1 MNALS
6 VLAGSRVWVP
16 VIGVAA
22 VLTLIYFA
30 YLAAVVNPEQNLEA
44 LPVANV
50 NDDLG
55 QELTGKGSTSAI
67 GS

>member
-16 VIGVAA
+16 VVGVAA
-22 VLTLIYFA
+22 VQPLMYFA
-30 YLAAVVNPEQNLEA
+30 YLAAVVSPEKNLED

-50 NDDLG
+50 NDD
-55 QELTGKGSTSAI
+55 
-67 GS
+67 

>member
-22 VLTLIYFA
+22 VLALI
-30 YLAAVVNPEQNLEA
+30 YLAAVVSLEQNLEA

-50 NDDLG
+50 NDD
-55 QELTGKGSTSAI
+55 
-67 GS
+67 